1 MSPTKQNVRSTPFEL
16 QVRKDARFD
25 FSQLENA
32 IHTEGNLY
40 ISHFFNALSLATP
53 ITEGILIRAIRKS
66 QPLLENSGLEVDAQ
80 AFIGQE
86 ATHTRE
92 HRALNRRLLELGFD
106 LEEALAGIESEVKK
120 MEESMSLQRRLALV
134 VTGEHAIYAVARALL
149 TSAYTESAQQAEVKG
164 LFVWHSLE
172 EMEHQSVCDDIY
184 SCLYGKGMKHK
195 LLYYRT
201 FISAGRLL
209 ARMVRTLMKAL
220 LEQSRKPR
228 EGERKEFITWLFRNP
243 GVGTTALKETLGFFS
258 PGFLHWQRANEDQ
271 KLIADNLAAVY
282 DGKFA

>member
-1 MSPTKQNVRSTPFEL
+1 MSPAAQSVRSTPFEL

-25 FSQLENA
+25 FSQLDNA

-40 ISHFFNALSLATP
+40 VSHFFNALSLATP

-66 QPLLENSGLEVDAQ
+66 QPLLEGSGLEADAL

-106 LEEALAGIESEVKK
+106 LEDALAEIESEVKK
-120 MEESMSLQRRLALV
+120 MEHRMSLQQRLALV
-134 VTGEHAIYAVARALL
+134 VTGEHAIYALARALL
-149 TSAYTESAQQAEVKG
+149 TSAYTGSTQQADVKK

-184 SCLYGKGMKHK
+184 SCLYGKGLKHK
-195 LLYYRT
+195 ILYYRT
-201 FISAGRLL
+201 FISAGSLL
-209 ARMVRTLMKAL
+209 VRMVRMLMKTL
-220 LEQSRKPR
+220 LEQSREPHK
-228 EGERKEFITWLFRNP
+228 GERKEFITWLFRNP
-243 GVGTTALKETLGFFS
+243 GVGAIALKEIFGFLS
-258 PGFLHWQRANEDQ
+258 PTFLHWQRADEDQ
-271 KLIADNLAAVY
+271 RLIADNLAAVY
-282 DGKFA
+282 DEKFA